1 MRNFLAVILAV
12 IAGLSTVFGLVSW
25 RLSGII
31 HEPEP
36 VQEILGTG
44 EAAEE
49 IKQALP
55 ETLGNMTVGA
65 TGVDAVDEVINR
77 AVREAS
83 GQIISLE
90 GFDAAWSDSLE
101 QTRTGWIEDIDG
113 LRAQL
118 NAGESIPENS
128 TAAQLDLR
136 LEPIVALVVSTI
148 DDALA
153 RVPGINV
160 SVDMETDIAASV
172 PTSIPPISV
181 LTAEQVVMAEELVT
195 LWPAILALAG
205 LVFVM
210 ALVIAARGSRW
221 IVWLMT
227 GLMAAIGGAAVKV
240 GYTLLQNQLLERV
253 EDASAL
259 TLLRPLL
266 RAVQDWSDPQLIILM
281 VAGVGVTLLGI
292 LGGFISSHRRR

>member
-12 IAGLSTVFGLVSW
+12 IAGLSAVFGVVSW
-25 RLSGII
+25 RLSDLI
-31 HEPEP
+31 HDPEP
-36 VQEILGTG
+36 VQEILSTG

-49 IKQALP
+49 VKQALP